1 MNMRQIRVSR
11 TGFVVWWVLALS
23 SCWAVGDPV
32 LRVNA
37 TVHDRAG
44 TPLGDVLVVLSAPNR
59 GPHQT
64 RSASDGSFDVSVVG
78 ATEGMLS
85 ASKPG
90 YLPRSLAVKPRGGAL
105 KEVVLDR
112 LAQPTLR

>member
-1 MNMRQIRVSR
+1 MQQITVSR
-11 TGFVVWWVLALS
+11 AGFIVWWVLALS

-32 LRVNA
+32 LRVKA

-64 RSASDGSFDVSVVG
+64 RSAADGSVDVSVVG
-78 ATEGMLS
+78 ATEGVLS
-85 ASKPG
+85 VSKPG
-90 YLPRSLAVKPRGGAL
+90 YLPRSFAVKTRAAAV
-105 KEVVLDR
+105 EAVVLDH
-112 LAQPTLR
+112 LAQPPPR